1 MSKKKVR
8 LATWKGVETNEQNG
22 TELSQRL
29 FSVIFDVILVLI
41 FTWAGRIMLE
51 DVFGFGA
58 MSIKGIFGSVVV
70 AAIVSG
76 IMEFIDSAKTSY
88 KRLSKGC
95 VPLA

>member
-8 LATWKGVETNEQNG
+8 LATWKGVETNEQKG

-51 DVFGFGA
+51 DVFGFGE
-58 MSIKGIFGSVVV
+58 MSI
-70 AAIVSG
+70 
-76 IMEFIDSAKTSY
+76 
-88 KRLSKGC
+88 
-95 VPLA
+95 